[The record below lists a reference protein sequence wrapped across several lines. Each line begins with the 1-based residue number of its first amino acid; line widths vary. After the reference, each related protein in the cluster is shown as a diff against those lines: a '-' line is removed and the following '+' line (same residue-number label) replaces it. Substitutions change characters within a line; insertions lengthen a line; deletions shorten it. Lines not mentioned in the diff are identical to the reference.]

1 MAALTAARNT
11 PARLTPRTRTVP
23 VAANAV
29 IQQGGQVQ
37 INAAGYAVP
46 ASATVANVTI
56 GMAKAKVDNT
66 GGANGAVNV
75 DVDRGVFR
83 FGNSTS
89 TDLIGLTQI
98 GSTVYVVDDQT
109 VAKTNGGGTR
119 PAAGKCFDVDA
130 SGVWVEYL

>member
-1 MAALTAARNT
+1 MVALTAARNT

-37 INAAGYAVP
+37 INASGFAVP
-46 ASATVANVTI
+46 ATATAANITI
-56 GMAKAKVDNT
+56 GMAKASVNNT
-66 GGANGAVNV
+66 GGANGALTV

-83 FGNSTS
+83 FGNSAAA
-89 TDLIGLTQI
+89 DLIARTEI
-98 GSTVYVVDDQT
+98 TATVYVVDDQT
-109 VAKTNGGGTR
+109 VAKTNSGGTR

>member
-1 MAALTAARNT
+1 MAALTAARST
-11 PARLTPRTRTVP
+11 LARLTPRTRTVP

-37 INAAGYAVP
+37 INAAGFAVP
-46 ASATVANVTI
+46 ASATVANITI
-56 GMAKAKVDNT
+56 GMAKAAVNNT
-66 GGANGAVNV
+66 GGANGALTV

-83 FGNSTS
+83 FANSAAA
-89 TDLIGLTQI
+89 DLIARTEI
-98 GSTVYVVDDQT
+98 GATVYVVDDQT
-109 VAKTNGGGTR
+109 VAKTNGGATR

>member
-1 MAALTAARNT
+1 MVALTAARNT
-11 PARLTPRTRTVP
+11 PQRQSPRTRTFP

-46 ASATVANVTI
+46 ATATVANITV
-56 GMAKAKVDNT
+56 GMAKASVNNT
-66 GGANGAVNV
+66 GGANGALTV

-83 FGNSTS
+83 FGNSAS
-89 TDLIGLTQI
+89 TDLIGRTEI
-98 GSTVYVVDDQT
+98 GATVYVVDDQT
-109 VAKTNGGGTR
+109 VAKTNGGATR
-119 PAAGKCFDVDA
+119 PAAGKCYDVDA

>member
-1 MAALTAARNT
+1 MAALTAARST
-11 PARLTPRTRTVP
+11 LARLTPRTRTVP

-37 INAAGYAVP
+37 INAAGFAVP
-46 ASATVANVTI
+46 ATATAANITI
-56 GMAKAKVDNT
+56 GMAKASVNNT
-66 GGANGAVNV
+66 GGANGALTV

-83 FGNSTS
+83 FGNSAAA
-89 TDLIGLTQI
+89 DLIARTEI
-98 GSTVYVVDDQT
+98 SSTVYVVDDQT
-109 VAKTNGGGTR
+109 VAKTNSGGTR

>member
-1 MAALTAARNT
+1 MVALTAARNT

-37 INAAGYAVP
+37 INAAGFAVP
-46 ASATVANVTI
+46 ATATAANITI

-66 GGANGAVNV
+66 GGANGAVSV
-75 DVDRGVFR
+75 DVDRGIFR
-83 FGNSTS
+83 FGNSAAA
-89 TDLIGLTQI
+89 DLIARTEI
-98 GSTVYVVDDQT
+98 TATVYVVDDQT
-109 VAKTNGGGTR
+109 VAKTNSGGTR